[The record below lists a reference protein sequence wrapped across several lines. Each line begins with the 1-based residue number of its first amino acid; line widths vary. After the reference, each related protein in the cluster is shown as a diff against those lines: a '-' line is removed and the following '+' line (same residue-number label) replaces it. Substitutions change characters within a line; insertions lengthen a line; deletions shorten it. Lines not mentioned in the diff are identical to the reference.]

1 MLFIFLNFYW
11 TKINVL
17 DIMVFNHVYLSNVFD
32 NFENNCSS
40 ISPNICQFVLS
51 RIKMNKLEYRT
62 VIKFQTKQG
71 KAPKIM
77 REEVL
82 AVYEKSLD
90 DDLCQA
96 TVFCWQG
103 ILMIDF
109 LDKGSTVTGEY
120 YANLMHCFRDSI
132 KVKRRGK
139 LTQGVPLLRDNAPV
153 LKSRFSKAAIAECD
167 FVKIDHQPYSRDL
180 VPCDYLPFPN
190 LKKTLRGTK
199 LRVDDE
205 LRAAVERHF
214 ADKPN

>member
-82 AVYEKSLD
+82 AVYGDDYSSKSTNCFIAL
-90 DDLCQA
+90 L
-96 TVFCWQG
+96 FKYG
-103 ILMIDF
+103 RKI
-109 LDKGSTVTGEY
+109 TG
-120 YANLMHCFRDSI
+120 
-132 KVKRRGK
+132 
-139 LTQGVPLLRDNAPV
+139 
-153 LKSRFSKAAIAECD
+153 
-167 FVKIDHQPYSRDL
+167 
-180 VPCDYLPFPN
+180 
-190 LKKTLRGTK
+190 
-199 LRVDDE
+199 
-205 LRAAVERHF
+205 
-214 ADKPN
+214 